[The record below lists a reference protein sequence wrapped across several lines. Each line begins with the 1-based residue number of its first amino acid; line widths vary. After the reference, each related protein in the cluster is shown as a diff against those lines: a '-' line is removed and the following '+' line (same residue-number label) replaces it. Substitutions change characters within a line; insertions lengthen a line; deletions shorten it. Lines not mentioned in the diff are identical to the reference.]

1 MNIEI
6 KNLNKSFGNNEIF
19 KDFSVLFSEQ
29 IIAISGESGCG
40 KTTLLRMIAG
50 LDNDY
55 TGEIL
60 NVPKKVAYVFQEDR
74 LLPWKS
80 IFENLAFVGS
90 GDDLEDRILSVLKKL
105 GLSESRDMLPDQLSG
120 GMQRRVALGRAYIY
134 DSDLI
139 LMDEP
144 FQGLSLE
151 MRHKVADEFFAMVR
165 AGGKSVIVVT
175 HDDAILEKADVKIV
189 VNG

>member
-6 KNLNKSFGNNEIF
+6 KNLNKCFENNEIF